1 MTLAAAAIIQALGQY
16 SYLGDAIIVTGQVFF
31 PVLFA
36 LMILYLGYRTRE
48 NPRFT
53 GAHVVFGVIGVV
65 LLVLTLIGQAT
76 TNFRFYPQPYIYYGA
91 FAGLALQ
98 LGLSIAAMPKK
109 PRPAEEEDDAAGSA
123 RDAEAASGDPEEED
137 LKPVVRRPRRRR
149 RPAGSGPTHLVARS
163 KTGGS
168 AGAGGAASSSADA
181 EADAD
186 AARGEAR

>member
-1 MTLAAAAIIQALGQY
+1 MKTTHLTLLVGLFLGAVAAFGSIGQF
-16 SYLGDAIIVTGQVFF
+16 LV
-31 PVLFA
+31 VL
-36 LMILYLGYRTRE
+36 
-48 NPRFT
+48 
-53 GAHVVFGVIGVV
+53 VFGVIGVV

-123 RDAEAASGDPEEED
+123 RYAEAASGDPEEED

-168 AGAGGAASSSADA
+168 AGAGGAASSSADSADADA
-181 EADAD
+181 EAD